1 MNRTNFAPWFI
12 VCALGWVGTFGA
24 ASARAEGPS
33 AEPYEQDAGLLTS
46 KITQHRYR
54 LKHTKDGESRLSEM
68 ESAVTELR
76 RKISELKDAASDI
89 ASVDSH
95 LRYLRTME
103 LEPKERAI
111 EQLKTQADSDLGS
124 FEPRAR
130 GLQSRIAQHNAQNR
144 QFGEGEE
151 AALAAYNAEAADLNQ
166 QKEALKAAADE
177 RQQYWQQQIEA
188 AIAAYAKAQKE
199 FVETEEKRRQ
209 AAEKFR
215 EHHDAYNA
223 ARAPLVASLV
233 ALDREPEPET
243 NASVPLTPFQ
253 QANPDTSGEI
263 VAAPRHPVGPGSSRA
278 IEKLQIVAASSNA
291 GAESN
296 VNVTSKTELGYQFDT
311 PEGLGKMDLPDVA
324 PPEGE
329 AVSPAAEPPPDRSV
343 PLVVPEPAPRAQGTP
358 VVQAAT
364 QRQETNFNKLEQLYQ
379 QRREL
384 MQQGPRANAQEWGNV
399 VQEISVTQAKIN
411 FEAVTQKLTEG
422 SEGVNLS
429 VRRRPKPIEVPSPT
443 LPEKK

>member
-1 MNRTNFAPWFI
+1 MNRKIFARGLI
-12 VCALGWVGTFGA
+12 AGALACAGIFVA
-24 ASARAEGPS
+24 APARAEGPS
-33 AEPYEQDAGLLTS
+33 AEPYEQDAGLLAS
-46 KITQHRYR
+46 KIAQHRYR
-54 LKHTKDGESRLSEM
+54 LKHAKDGEARLSEM
-68 ESAVTELR
+68 ESAVSELR

-95 LRYLRTME
+95 LRYLRNME

-111 EQLKTQADSDLGS
+111 EQLKTQAESDLGS
-124 FEPRAR
+124 FAPRAR
-130 GLQSRIAQHNAQNR
+130 SLQARIAQHNAQNHE
-144 QFGEGEE
+144 FGEGQE

-166 QKEALKAAADE
+166 QKEALKTAADE

-199 FVETEEKRRQ
+199 FVETEEKRRN

-223 ARAPLVASLV
+223 ARAPLVESLGT
-233 ALDREPEPET
+233 LEREPEPET
-243 NASVPLTPFQ
+243 NAAVPLTPFK
-253 QANPDTSGEI
+253 QAHPETSGEI
-263 VAAPRHPVGPGSSRA
+263 VAATRHPVGPGSSRA

-311 PEGLGKMDLPDVA
+311 PEGLAPVDLPSVA
-324 PPEGE
+324 TPVGE
-329 AVSPAAEPPPDRSV
+329 SVDAPAEPPPARSV
-343 PLVVPEPAPRAQGTP
+343 PLVVAEPPPRTQATP

-384 MQQGPRANAQEWGNV
+384 TQQGPRANAQAWGNV